1 MPARKR
7 ISTRAIEEAPM
18 DASSAISALPKQ
30 KQSVLEIASDGSS
43 DSTARRSWCNATRA
57 ILAAAFVS
65 DSLKIGEVTSAG
77 PHHQMYP
84 YGTSD
89 FVMKTH
95 ARENL
100 GAAAIMLDSCVEQRQ
115 LLAPVTSPSDRGA
128 QEKPPPGRRLPYVR
142 PKSSTASADHICYD
156 SRTGGLADPHA
167 ASANCAGMVPTFVG
181 RARVIWVTR

>member
-128 QEKPPPGRRLPYVR
+128 QEKPPPGGDCLTCDPNHR
-142 PKSSTASADHICYD
+142 PLRPITSATIQGLEVLLILMLLQRIAQAWCLHSWAARESS
-156 SRTGGLADPHA
+156 G
-167 ASANCAGMVPTFVG
+167 
-181 RARVIWVTR
+181 